1 MTGYEKLDALE
12 KDEQLLDKFIKEIFL
27 QIDKNNDGFIQW
39 IELTV
44 FLITL
49 SNKLVVPIPTPHDV
63 DDVMDE
69 YRKDKDKVK
78 DLTLEEITPL
88 VRKIIQ
94 LLKG

>member
-1 MTGYEKLDALE
+1 M
-12 KDEQLLDKFIKEIFL
+12 

-49 SNKLVVPIPTPHDV
+49 SNKIVIPIPTPHDV

-69 YRKDKDKVK
+69 YRKEGKK

-88 VRKIIQ
+88 VRNIIKI
-94 LLKG
+94 LKGQVNPDAVLTH

>member
-1 MTGYEKLDALE
+1 
-12 KDEQLLDKFIKEIFL
+12 L

-49 SNKLVVPIPTPHDV
+49 SNKIVIPIPTPHDV

-69 YRKDKDKVK
+69 YRKEGKK

-88 VRKIIQ
+88 VRNIIKI
-94 LLKG
+94 LKGQVNPDAVLTH

>member
-1 MTGYEKLDALE
+1 M
-12 KDEQLLDKFIKEIFL
+12 

-69 YRKDKDKVK
+69 YRKEDKK